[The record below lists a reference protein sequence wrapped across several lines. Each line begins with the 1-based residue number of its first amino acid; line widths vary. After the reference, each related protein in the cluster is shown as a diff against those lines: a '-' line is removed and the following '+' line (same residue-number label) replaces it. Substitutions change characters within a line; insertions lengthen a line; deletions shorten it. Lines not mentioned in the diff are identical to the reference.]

1 MQNWKADLGAQKT
14 GGLRRCWVRYPAGRT
29 AGLAVVEA
37 HRLGGG
43 EKELERGV
51 ATNQE

>member
-1 MQNWKADLGAQKT
+1 MKKRKADLGAQTT
-14 GGLRRCWVRYPAGRT
+14 GRLRRCWVRDPAGRT

-43 EKELERGV
+43 EKELQKGV
-51 ATNQE
+51 ATNEG